1 MKYHICDKEAT
12 PEWLTLE
19 SIDYIADCLEACETM
34 EMLADLRAIF
44 PRVALRCASIK
55 VNAVQRQTIVEWLQV
70 LNQDEAAA

>member
-55 VNAVQRQTIVEWLQV
+55 VNAVQRQIIGEWLQQM
-70 LNQDEAAA
+70 NQDEAAA